1 MSIATGSGP
10 SALSSAKGRLRNQV
24 ALEVLIL
31 AAAFDPDIAGA
42 QPIAELEE
50 DAQFIGL
57 AINLATLDDERT
69 ARRAE

>member
-1 MSIATGSGP
+1 
-10 SALSSAKGRLRNQV
+10 
-24 ALEVLIL
+24 L

-57 AINLATLDDERT
+57 AINLATLDDKRPPDAT
-69 ARRAE
+69 